1 MKRILVYHN
10 ASLGDTIV
18 ALPALKLIRKTFKE
32 STIFLLSVE
41 HHNIKATQAEKI
53 LVNTNLI
60 DGYIL
65 LKANYKT
72 ISRLIKLRSDI
83 RSFRPDCLIY
93 LNEPHN
99 RFKLMRN
106 YLMFKFFGIKRIIG
120 INFSK
125 KRCELEKLEDGQYE
139 NISRFLARKI
149 SNLGS
154 INFSDPSNF
163 NLHLTSE
170 EYSKA
175 NQILAKINNS
185 QPIISISIGTKFAS
199 NHWGD
204 DRWENFLSL
213 LASKYPNHYL
223 IAIGSSDEF
232 DRTEDLLR
240 SWTSR
245 SLNLCGILS
254 IRESAAVISQCV
266 VFVGHDSG
274 PIHLAS
280 SVRVPCVG
288 IYGSR
293 NLPGVWFPSGKI
305 NQIIYTKIECQ
316 GCQLIV
322 CSDKQNE
329 CIRSITPC
337 NALAAVEKILSPS
350 TLFSI

>member
-18 ALPALKLIRKTFKE
+18 ALPALNLIRKTFTE
-32 STIFLLSVE
+32 STIFLLTIE
-41 HHNIKATQAEKI
+41 HRNIKATQAEKI

-65 LKANYKT
+65 LRANYQT
-72 ISRLIKLRSDI
+72 LLGLIKLREDI
-83 RSFRPDCLIY
+83 RTFRPDGLIY
-93 LNEPHN
+93 LNEPRN
-99 RFKLMRN
+99 RFKLIRD
-106 YLMFKFFGIKRIIG
+106 YLMFKFFGIKEIIG

-125 KRCELEKLEDGQYE
+125 KRCELEKIENGQYE
-139 NISRFLARKI
+139 SISHFLGRKI

-154 INFSDPSNF
+154 IDFSDLSNF
-163 NLHLTSE
+163 NLHLTIE

-175 NQILAKINNS
+175 NQKLAQINKS
-185 QPIISISIGTKFAS
+185 QPIVSISIGTKFAS

-213 LASKYPNHYL
+213 LASKYPNYYL

-232 DRTEDLLR
+232 DRTENLLG
-240 SWTSR
+240 SWKNR
-245 SLNLCGILS
+245 SLNLCGALS

-280 SVRVPCVG
+280 SVETPCVG

-293 NLPGVWFPSGKI
+293 NLPGIWFPAGKT

-316 GCQLIV
+316 GCQLVV
-322 CSDKQNE
+322 CSDKYNE
-329 CIRSITPC
+329 CIRAITPS
-337 NALAAVEKILSPS
+337 NVLAAVENILSS
-350 TLFSI
+350 TN

>member
-18 ALPALKLIRKTFKE
+18 ALPALKLVRKTFKE
-32 STIFLLSVE
+32 STIFLLTVE

-93 LNEPHN
+93 LNEPRN
-99 RFKLMRN
+99 RFKLMRD

-120 INFSK
+120 VNFSK
-125 KRCELEKLEDGQYE
+125 KKCELEKLEDGQYE
-139 NISRFLARKI
+139 NISHFLGRKI

-154 INFSDPSNF
+154 IDFSEPSNF
-163 NLHLTSE
+163 DLHLTSE
-170 EYSKA
+170 EHSKA
-175 NQILAKINNS
+175 NQMLAQINNN

-204 DRWENFLSL
+204 DRWESFLAL
-213 LASKYPNHYL
+213 LACKYPNYYL
-223 IAIGSSDEF
+223 VAIGSSDEF
-232 DRTEDLLR
+232 DHTKDLLR
-240 SWTSR
+240 SWTNR
-245 SLNLCGILS
+245 SFNLCGALS

-266 VFVGHDSG
+266 IFVGHDSG

-280 SVRVPCVG
+280 SVGTPCVG

-293 NLPGVWFPSGKI
+293 NLPGIWFPPGKT

-322 CSDKQNE
+322 CSDKNNQ
-329 CIRSITPC
+329 CIRSISPS
-337 NALAAVEKILSPS
+337 NALSAVEKILSP
-350 TLFSI
+350 LP

>member
-10 ASLGDTIV
+10 ASLGDAIV

-32 STIFLLSVE
+32 STIFLLTVE

-65 LKANYKT
+65 LKDNYKT
-72 ISRLIKLRSDI
+72 ISRLIKLRNDI
-83 RSFRPDCLIY
+83 RTFRPDCLVY
-93 LNEPHN
+93 LNEPRN
-99 RFKLMRN
+99 QFKLIRD
-106 YLMFKFFGIKRIIG
+106 YLMFKFFGIKEIIG

-125 KRCELEKLEDGQYE
+125 SGRELEKIEDGQYE
-139 NISRFLARKI
+139 NISHFLGRKI

-154 INFSDPSNF
+154 IDFSDPSNF
-163 NLHLTSE
+163 ALNLTSE
-170 EYSKA
+170 EHSKA
-175 NQILAKINNS
+175 NQILAQITKS

-204 DRWENFLSL
+204 DLWEKFLSL

-223 IAIGSSDEF
+223 ISIGSSDEF
-232 DRTEDLLR
+232 DRTENLLR
-240 SWTSR
+240 SWKNR
-245 SLNLCGILS
+245 SLNLCGALS

-280 SVRVPCVG
+280 SVETPCVG

-293 NLPGVWFPSGKI
+293 NLPGIWFPAGKT

-316 GCQLIV
+316 GCQLVV
-322 CSDKQNE
+322 CSDKNNE
-329 CIRSITPC
+329 CIRAITPSRV
-337 NALAAVEKILSPS
+337 LAAVENFLSPS
-350 TLFSI
+350 T

>member
-18 ALPALKLIRKTFKE
+18 ALPALNLIRKTFKE
-32 STIFLLSVE
+32 STIFLLTIE
-41 HHNIKATQAEKI
+41 HRNIKATQVEKI
-53 LVNTNLI
+53 LANTNLI

-65 LKANYKT
+65 LKTNYKT

-83 RSFRPDCLIY
+83 RSFGPDCLIY
-93 LNEPHN
+93 LNEPRN
-99 RFKLMRN
+99 RFKLMRD

-125 KRCELEKLEDGQYE
+125 KRCELEKIENDQYE
-139 NISRFLARKI
+139 SISHFLGRKI

-154 INFSDPSNF
+154 IDFSDLSNF
-163 NLHLTSE
+163 NLHLTSAE
-170 EYSKA
+170 HSKA
-175 NQILAKINNS
+175 NQVLVQINKS

-213 LASKYPNHYL
+213 LASKYPNYYL

-232 DRTEDLLR
+232 DLTENLLG
-240 SWTSR
+240 SWKNR
-245 SLNLCGILS
+245 SLNLCGALS
-254 IRESAAVISQCV
+254 IRESAAVLSQCV
-266 VFVGHDSG
+266 IFVGHDSG

-280 SVRVPCVG
+280 SVGTPCVG

-293 NLPGVWFPSGKI
+293 NLPGIWFPPGKT

-322 CSDKQNE
+322 CSDKNNQ
-329 CIRSITPC
+329 CIRSISPS
-337 NALAAVEKILSPS
+337 NALSAVEKILSP
-350 TLFSI
+350 LP